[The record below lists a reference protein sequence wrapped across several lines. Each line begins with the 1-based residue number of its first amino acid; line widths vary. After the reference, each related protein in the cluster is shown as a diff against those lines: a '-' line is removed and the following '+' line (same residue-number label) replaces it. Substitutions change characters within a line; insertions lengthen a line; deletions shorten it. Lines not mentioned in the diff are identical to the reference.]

1 MSQLPNFRIA
11 LIRSAR
17 LFSDEI
23 NTLLEPYQLNFSLWQ
38 ALYAIHQKKE
48 CTSIEIA
55 EELNVSKPSITKR
68 MQALE
73 KLQLIQPLPSID
85 KRQKLFC
92 LSNEGHKLYQICA
105 NQIDALE
112 ENLLSAFA
120 ESDTEQTQHLLTQL
134 IATLQ
139 QRKMEQ
145 K

>member
-1 MSQLPNFRIA
+1 MSQLPNFRMA

-48 CTSIEIA
+48 CASIQIA

-73 KLQLIQPLPSID
+73 KLHLIQPLPSID

-92 LSNEGHKLYQICA
+92 LSCEGHALYQICA
-105 NQIDALE
+105 QKIDALE
-112 ENLLSAFA
+112 HNLLSNFA
-120 ESDTEQTQHLLTQL
+120 ESDTAQTQYLLTQL
-134 IATLQ
+134 IDTLQ
-139 QRKMEQ
+139 QRKTEQ
-145 K
+145 Q

>member
-23 NTLLEPYQLNFSLWQ
+23 NILLEPYQLNFSLWQ

-48 CTSIEIA
+48 CASMEIA

-73 KLQLIQPLPSID
+73 KLQLIQPLPSMD

-92 LSNEGHKLYQICA
+92 LSSQGHELYQICA
-105 NQIDALE
+105 SKIDALE
-112 ENLLSAFA
+112 QNLLSAFD
-120 ESDTEQTQHLLTQL
+120 ESDTEQTQQLLTQL
-134 IATLQ
+134 IDTLQ

>member
-1 MSQLPNFRIA
+1 MSQLPNFRMA
-11 LIRSAR
+11 LIRCAR

-92 LSNEGHKLYQICA
+92 LSNQGYELYQLCA
-105 NQIDALE
+105 QKIDALE
-112 ENLLSAFA
+112 KSLLSDFA
-120 ESDTEQTQHLLTQL
+120 QSDTTQTQQLLTQL
-134 IATLQ
+134 IDTLQ
-139 QRKMEQ
+139 HRKMEQ

>member
-1 MSQLPNFRIA
+1 MLQLPNFRMA
-11 LIRSAR
+11 LIRCAR

-23 NTLLEPYQLNFSLWQ
+23 NILLEPYQLNFSLWQ

-73 KLQLIQPLPSID
+73 RLQLIQPLPSTD

-92 LSNEGHKLYQICA
+92 LSQQGHELYQICA
-105 NQIDALE
+105 HKIDELE
-112 ENLLSAFA
+112 KNLLANFT
-120 ESDTEQTQHLLTQL
+120 ESDAEQTQQLLTQL
-134 IATLQ
+134 IDTLQ
-139 QRKMEQ
+139 HRKTEH

>member
-1 MSQLPNFRIA
+1 MSQLPNFRMA

-105 NQIDALE
+105 SQIDALE
-112 ENLLSAFA
+112 DNLLSAFA
-120 ESDTEQTQHLLTQL
+120 ESDTKQTQHLLTQL
-134 IATLQ
+134 IDTLQ